1 MNPAARSDPPPC
13 EPSAGAPAPAEESAE
28 APAEAPAEA
37 QAPLPPGSP
46 AAVAAGCRCS
56 VLANAAYRC
65 GATGEPLL
73 DPSCPLEHD

>member
-1 MNPAARSDPPPC
+1 MTPAARTDPPPC
-13 EPSAGAPAPAEESAE
+13 EPSAGAPAPAE
-28 APAEAPAEA
+28 APAKA

-65 GATGEPLL
+65 GAGEPLL
-73 DPSCPLEHD
+73 DPSCPLEHGVGPG